1 MEMERNGTPGMPFS
15 FVTFFLLVFF
25 YFKITVA
32 QNVERRRW
40 QAFQGLVAFLARRP
54 RSPGSPIFKAAG
66 ILPFLSLHHISFFPI
81 LFLCV
86 VCCMVG

>member
-1 MEMERNGTPGMPFS
+1 MEHLGCLFLLLLFS
-15 FVTFFLLVFF
+15 FWFFF